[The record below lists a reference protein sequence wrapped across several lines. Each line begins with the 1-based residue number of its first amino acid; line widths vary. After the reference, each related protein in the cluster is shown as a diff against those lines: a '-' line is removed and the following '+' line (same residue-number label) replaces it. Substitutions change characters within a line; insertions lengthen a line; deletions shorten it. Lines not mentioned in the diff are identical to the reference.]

1 MKAIDLLAESI
12 IKIEEIK
19 EEPVDNKENYCWN
32 SIVILNP
39 IMRYV
44 MNEELEPP
52 LAVFVQPVE
61 DQGGACIEKTKDPLA
76 ACCEGASVA
85 TMKPETVPCSPV
97 KLPALLPSR
106 IRRSRRR

>member
-32 SIVILNP
+32 SI
-39 IMRYV
+39 
-44 MNEELEPP
+44 EELEPP